1 MIIIKEGLARKAK
14 VLKAEILFR
23 SERAL
28 ISNKFKKGECS
39 VKKTESI
46 FIEGMSSSYAWTMV

>member
-1 MIIIKEGLARKAK
+1 MISIKEGLARKAK

-39 VKKTESI
+39 VKKPRASL
-46 FIEGMSSSYAWTMV
+46 SRV